1 MMIRRAMLASMVALI
16 AGAAVAQQSPPPT
29 RVRGE
34 ITGYSDRALNVATR
48 EGDKVTIKLAE
59 GFSVIGVTKA
69 DITDIKSN
77 SFVGIAAIKGT
88 DGNWVALEV
97 LVFPES
103 ARGAGEGHYP
113 WDLQPQSTM
122 TNGTVATVA
131 EAAHGR
137 TLKVAYKGAAQPI
150 EITVPTAA
158 PIVTFATGSPDLLKP
173 GNHLFASATKGAG
186 GDLTAA
192 RVLVG
197 VDGLVPP
204 M

>member
-1 MMIRRAMLASMVALI
+1 MMIRRVVLAVTIALLAST
-16 AGAAVAQQSPPPT
+16 AAAQQPPPT

-34 ITGYSDRALNVATR
+34 ITGYADRALDVKTR
-48 EGDKVTIKLAE
+48 DGDKVVIKLAE

-69 DITDIKSN
+69 DIADIKSN

-137 TLKVAYKGAAQPI
+137 TLKIAYKGAAQPI

-173 GNHLFASATKGAG
+173 GNHLFASATKGTG